1 MSNNGIK
8 VSIVVP
14 VYNVEKYLKECI
26 KSCQNQT
33 LKEIEIICVD
43 DGSTDSSLEVI
54 KSIASKD
61 SRVKYISKKNSGYGN
76 TMNRGFD
83 AAVGEYIGICES
95 DDYIEPDMYE
105 ILYNTA
111 KTNNLDVVKSDYMT
125 FRTVNGNRKQ
135 EYEQTCTDIKYYNKV
150 LIPKVTKEMF
160 RFQMNT
166 WTGIYRKDFIRENNI
181 RHNETPGASYQD
193 NGFWFQTLSL
203 AKSVMFVN
211 RAFYHYRQD
220 NPNSSINS
228 SGKVFCMNE
237 EYKFIHDFMIDNE
250 KVNKNFKY
258 EFFRKKFFN
267 YMHTYARIAE
277 KYKLDFM
284 KRFSEELN
292 EEFNSK
298 EFSFNLI
305 DDEWVKTMCC
315 RIMDDYSAFY
325 YEDAMYR
332 LSGKLANAEERL
344 GKLRNSEELKKG
356 RKVTTALGKFIK

>member
-1 MSNNGIK
+1 MANNEIK

-43 DGSTDSSLEVI
+43 DGSTDNSLEVI

-111 KTNNLDVVKSDYMT
+111 KINNLDVVKSDYMT

-135 EYEQTCTDIKYYNKV
+135 EYEQTCTDVKYYNKT
-150 LIPKVTKEMF
+150 LIPKKTKEMF

-166 WTGIYRKDFIRENNI
+166 
-181 RHNETPGASYQD
+181 
-193 NGFWFQTLSL
+193 
-203 AKSVMFVN
+203 
-211 RAFYHYRQD
+211 
-220 NPNSSINS
+220 
-228 SGKVFCMNE
+228 
-237 EYKFIHDFMIDNE
+237 
-250 KVNKNFKY
+250 
-258 EFFRKKFFN
+258 
-267 YMHTYARIAE
+267 
-277 KYKLDFM
+277 
-284 KRFSEELN
+284 
-292 EEFNSK
+292 
-298 EFSFNLI
+298 
-305 DDEWVKTMCC
+305 
-315 RIMDDYSAFY
+315 
-325 YEDAMYR
+325 
-332 LSGKLANAEERL
+332 
-344 GKLRNSEELKKG
+344 
-356 RKVTTALGKFIK
+356 